1 MPCSITPVRTG
12 AAPSPAIV
20 PVTFPETKPSRVN
33 IEPARFGTGFT
44 FRFDASTVT
53 SHPSSVVTVCAFD
66 SNGVGVADTTVPP
79 TRNNAMLAPPT
90 TAERTHTEGII
101 NPPTQLTRHRK
112 PENDCFK
119 RPVRTVAIH

>member
-20 PVTFPETKPSRVN
+20 PVTFPDTKPSRVN

-44 FRFDASTVT
+44 FRFDASTVR

-66 SNGVGVADTTVPP
+66 SNGVGVADATVPP
-79 TRNNAMLAPPT
+79 ARNSAVLAVLGRHVGDTRWAGAWPPS
-90 TAERTHTEGII
+90 AVWR
-101 NPPTQLTRHRK
+101 R
-112 PENDCFK
+112 
-119 RPVRTVAIH
+119 